1 MKLFAL
7 GRTDLA
13 NSCKLGLAGKAEK
26 FTEKVVILLRILS
39 SVGEAWRP
47 PGHPRRLRPVQVV
60 SLLDTVVCSYSKQSS
75 LRVMGFVSLGRYGRH
90 QRVEN
95 WCCSLFI
102 VFLFQIF
109 DLCYRSTVFV
119 HSSFSNNCLVFVL
132 VCNHPTTH
140 PQVSTPD
147 VFSEDFSKRLKVR
160 YNMKK
165 GLLIFTK
172 YSQLRAELL
181 SIVRWGLISPQRPQF
196 EG

>member
-1 MKLFAL
+1 
-7 GRTDLA
+7 
-13 NSCKLGLAGKAEK
+13 
-26 FTEKVVILLRILS
+26 
-39 SVGEAWRP
+39 
-47 PGHPRRLRPVQVV
+47 
-60 SLLDTVVCSYSKQSS
+60 
-75 LRVMGFVSLGRYGRH
+75 MGFVTLGRYGRL

-95 WCCSLFI
+95 LCCSLFI

-109 DLCYRSTVFV
+109 NSCYRSTVFV
-119 HSSFSNNCLVFVL
+119 HFSFSNNCPVFVL

-147 VFSEDFSKRLKVR
+147 GFSEDFLNRLKVR

-165 GLLIFTK
+165 GLFIFPK

-196 EG
+196 ES